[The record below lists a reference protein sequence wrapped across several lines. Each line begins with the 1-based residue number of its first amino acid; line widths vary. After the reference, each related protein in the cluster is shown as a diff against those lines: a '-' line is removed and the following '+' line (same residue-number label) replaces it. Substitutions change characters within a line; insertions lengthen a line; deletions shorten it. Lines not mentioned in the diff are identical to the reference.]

1 MSILDEFRTQVGQ
14 YGFQKPSWFEFR
26 LVQPPTT
33 GEELPPRGET
43 FRGGVVLHPD
53 PFQDLMSLG
62 LVCTSMSLPGRGF
75 ATADQSIY
83 GFERKVPYFNTYNP
97 LQCTFV
103 TPIDKLGFNIGHR
116 YFQKWQ
122 DRISDTRTIGSKSGG
137 GFGNYSLVPGA
148 FDMSFP
154 ADYYAEAEIWQF
166 SHLEDFT
173 KSGVRF
179 KNEPPS
185 KEFYRQ
191 VSLRH
196 RFFELYPVSVEAT
209 GLNWGENDSFTQLTV
224 TFNYSYW
231 VDVGPSEEKN
241 DNFFAFGIDLDKN
254 KDPNN
259 YSGNASLAEIQAGGR
274 WDYDPNGGWASRA
287 PIWEPPASASRSKMD
302 IFLGVVKQAAYN
314 TAIFNGW
321 IR

>member
-1 MSILDEFRTQVGQ
+1 M
-14 YGFQKPSWFEFR
+14 
-26 LVQPPTT
+26 
-33 GEELPPRGET
+33 
-43 FRGGVVLHPD
+43 
-53 PFQDLMSLG
+53 
-62 LVCTSMSLPGRGF
+62 
-75 ATADQSIY
+75 
-83 GFERKVPYFNTYNP
+83 PYFNTYNP

-122 DRISDTRTIGSKSGG
+122 NGISDTRTIGSKGG
-137 GFGNYSLVPGA
+137 GGLGNHSLASGA
-148 FDMSFP
+148 FDMLFP
-154 ADYYAEAEIWQF
+154 DDYCAEAEIWQF
-166 SHLEDFT
+166 SHLESRST
-173 KSGVRF
+173 KAPLIVDGKPGPV
-179 KNEPPS
+179 PPPDM
-185 KEFYRQ
+185 YRQ

-231 VDVGPSEEKN
+231 VDVGVSEEQN
-241 DNFFAFGIDLDKN
+241 DNLWTTVGGITHANQDN
-254 KDPNN
+254 
-259 YSGNASLAEIQAGGR
+259 SRGAASLAEIQAGGR

-302 IFLGVVKQAAYN
+302 IFLGIVKQAAYN